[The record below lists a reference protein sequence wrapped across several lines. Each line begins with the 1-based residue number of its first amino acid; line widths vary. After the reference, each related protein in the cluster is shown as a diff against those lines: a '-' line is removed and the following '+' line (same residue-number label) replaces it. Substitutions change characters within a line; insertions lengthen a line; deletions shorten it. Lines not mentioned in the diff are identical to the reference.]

1 MMKTLDISTSGIAV
15 RSLPST
21 TTAAPRCLAMRAS
34 GIMSLSL
41 VARTKT
47 SGATV
52 QRRSTPSATITV
64 SARLLPSRGLPSGR
78 ITGANTGSMPAL

>member
-1 MMKTLDISTSGIAV
+1 MKTFEISTSGIAV
-15 RSLPST
+15 RSLPRM
-21 TTAAPRCLAMRAS
+21 TTAAPRCFAMRAS

-41 VARTKT
+41 VTSTKT

-52 QRRSTPSATITV
+52 HSRSTPSATITV